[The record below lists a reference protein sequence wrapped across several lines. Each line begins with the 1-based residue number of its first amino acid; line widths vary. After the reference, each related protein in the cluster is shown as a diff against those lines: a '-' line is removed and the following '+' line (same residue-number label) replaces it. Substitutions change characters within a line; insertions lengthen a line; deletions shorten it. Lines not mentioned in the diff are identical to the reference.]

1 MSRIQRYVF
10 TEMLGPTFVGL
21 LAYGLV
27 LLMNLALQAAE
38 MMIRRDLPVTLV
50 AQFILLTLPRIL
62 VLTIPMAVL
71 LGVLVGIG
79 RLMADNE
86 IRALRA
92 VGFDDRRLV
101 GAALLLGIIAS
112 AISFVVYDMAVPA
125 ANYAQHRLQAKIFIA
140 SDLNRDIQPRAFFEK
155 IPDLLLYADD
165 ANPADGTL
173 QRVLLFQRTD
183 DGTEEISTSG
193 RARIEYQQE
202 GGALNFRLENVISH
216 SWNRAEPEDYQIA
229 ARDEETIIRPP
240 DIFTRELLRTL
251 REPPPRNLREQ
262 SVSELLRSLEEY
274 GKLRPGLSRTR
285 FINEA
290 KVELHKKFAI
300 PGTCTVWALLG
311 LPLALSQRRGG
322 RAWGFVI
329 SLVVISLQ
337 YVLLTTGEQMADRGQ
352 LPAWLAMWMGNLGF
366 TLLALILLTL
376 GRRWSWE
383 PPALVRIFRRR
394 RADIPERSLPP
405 EELRETESRS
415 RPALPGGG
423 PPGAHDQEEAAAPP
437 PRRRWIPAVDRYL
450 LRVLLKVGVLVILSL
465 TLLFALQASLEL
477 VDEMATNDQP
487 ISLLF
492 QYVASVLPQAITVH
506 VLPLGL
512 CVATLITFGLL
523 SRTHELTALR
533 SAGIGPLRVSA
544 VFVAVAALTSAL
556 SFGALDSVL
565 PATNQKAVQIRDKL
579 RGRSPRSYRH
589 PERRWIFGSRGDLV
603 TFKIFRPARKQ
614 ILELNVL
621 RFRPGT
627 LFIRE
632 RFFAERATWRP
643 PQSWLLEKG
652 WRREFSG
659 AGETY
664 EPFERLVLEGMDE
677 PGYFTQEWKAPTQ
690 MNMRELHAHVSDM
703 ERRGYETRELRVG
716 LHRKVAIPAVCFVM
730 VLIALPFGLRI
741 ERRGPL
747 FGLGVALLIAGIY
760 YFLLQASGKLGE
772 VGVLPPIMAAWAPNV
787 IFSGAGLYLMASSRW

>member
-1 MSRIQRYVF
+1 M
-10 TEMLGPTFVGL
+10 
-21 LAYGLV
+21 
-27 LLMNLALQAAE
+27 
-38 MMIRRDLPVTLV
+38 
-50 AQFILLTLPRIL
+50 
-62 VLTIPMAVL
+62 
-71 LGVLVGIG
+71 
-79 RLMADNE
+79 
-86 IRALRA
+86 
-92 VGFDDRRLV
+92 
-101 GAALLLGIIAS
+101 IAS
-112 AISFVVYDMAVPA
+112 AVSFVLYNMAVPT
-125 ANYAQHRLQAKIFIA
+125 ANYAQHRLQARIFIS
-140 SDLNRDIQPRAFFEK
+140 SDLNREIQPRAFFEK
-155 IPDLLLYADD
+155 IPDLLLYADA

-173 QRVLLFQRTD
+173 QRVLLVQRTP
-183 DGTEEISTSG
+183 DGTEEISSSG

-202 GGALNFRLENVISH
+202 GGALNFRLEDVISH

-240 DIFTRELLRTL
+240 DIFTREMLRTL
-251 REPPPRNLREQ
+251 KEPPPRNLREQ
-262 SVSELLRSLEEY
+262 NVSELLRTLEEFREM
-274 GKLRPGLSRTR
+274 RPGLSRTR

-300 PGTCTVWALLG
+300 PATCIVWALLG

-329 SLVVISLQ
+329 SLVVISLE
-337 YVLLTTGEQMADRGQ
+337 YFLLTMGEQMADRGQ
-352 LPAWLAMWMGNLGF
+352 LPAWLAIWMGNIGF
-366 TLLALILLTL
+366 TLLALLLLTL

-383 PPALVRIFRRR
+383 PPALARIFRRR
-394 RADIPERSLPP
+394 REEEAPDRSLPP
-405 EELRETESRS
+405 EESL
-415 RPALPGGG
+415 PAEAHPPAATGEAGSAG
-423 PPGAHDQEEAAAPP
+423 EPPGAREEEEAGPA

-450 LRVLLKVGVLVILSL
+450 LRLLLRVGALVILSL
-465 TLLFALQASLEL
+465 SLLFALQASLEL
-477 VDEMATNDQP
+477 VDEMAKNGQP

-492 QYVASVLPQAITVH
+492 QYVASVLPQAITTY

-565 PATNQKAVQIRDKL
+565 PATNQKAIQIRDKL

-589 PERRWIFGSRGDLV
+589 PERRWIFGSQGDLV
-603 TFKIFRPARKQ
+603 TFKNFRFARKQ
-614 ILELNVL
+614 ILDLNVL
-621 RFRPGT
+621 RFHPDT

-632 RFFAERATWRP
+632 RFFAKRATWSP
-643 PQSWLLEKG
+643 PGSWLLEEG
-652 WRREFSG
+652 WRREFSDT
-659 AGETY
+659 GETY
-664 EPFERLVLEGMDE
+664 EPFDRFLLEGMDE
-677 PGYFTQEWKAPTQ
+677 PGYFTQEWKAPAQ
-690 MNMRELHAHVSDM
+690 MNMRELHAYVSDM

-716 LHRKVAIPAVCFVM
+716 LHRKVAVPAVCFVM

-747 FGLGVALLIAGIY
+747 FGLGVALLIAGVY

-772 VGVLPPIMAAWAPNV
+772 VGVLPPVMAAWTPNV